1 MSNVTDKA
9 TQELH
14 RLAGD
19 IKHEKLLFQSS
30 VEQQGDVGSKNN
42 VEG

>member
-1 MSNVTDKA
+1 MGNVTNKA

-14 RLAGD
+14 RLADD
-19 IKHEKLLFQSS
+19 IQHEKLLFQSG